1 MRLLR
6 GMWGR
11 AGLTLLSLTA
21 VGTCV
26 STFGDLPATL
36 RPGALGGGVT
46 LLPNGWKIA
55 PAGRHVQ
62 VGSLPLAMVE
72 SPDGRSLLIAS
83 NGFMKPAITVVDIK
97 SQRVSDVIVLDHAW
111 LGLAWHPDGKRLY
124 VSGAGNNTVHEL
136 RVNDL
141 RPIAN
146 VGSDDETLSTP
157 LPTPRYVRGPDL
169 VLGRPMEVPLP
180 GSNRPEPVPQSF
192 IGGIAITPDGTRLF
206 AVHVLGQV
214 VSAVDLKTGR
224 VLHTID
230 LPAEPYTCL
239 VSPDGKTLFV
249 SLWGGAKILLFDAES
264 FAARGEIAVGEHP
277 NAMAIT

>member
-1 MRLLR
+1 MRLIN
-6 GMWGR
+6 GVWSR
-11 AGLTLLSLTA
+11 AGLTPLVA
-21 VGTCV
+21 VIIGVSV
-26 STFGDLPATL
+26 STFGDLPIAL

-72 SPDGRSLLIAS
+72 SPDGRSLLIAL
-83 NGFMKPAITVVDIK
+83 NGFMKPAITVVDIT

-141 RPIAN
+141 RQTTAA
-146 VGSDDETLSTP
+146 GSADES
-157 LPTPRYVRGPDL
+157 LPAPSPAPRYVRGPDL

-206 AVHVLGQV
+206 AVHVLGQA

-224 VLHTID
+224 VLRSID
-230 LPAEPYTCL
+230 VPAEPYSCL

-249 SLWGGAKILLFDAES
+249 SLWGGAKILVFDAES
-264 FAARGEIAVGEHP
+264 FAAR
-277 NAMAIT
+277 